1 MNMSPTHK
9 YDDIIGL
16 SRPVSR
22 VKRPM
27 SAAERAAQFSPFAA
41 LTGFEAVIDET
52 ARYTASRG
60 ELSEDEKAL
69 LNEKLMLLQDALT
82 EMPEARFEFFRPDER
97 KEGGE
102 YVSVTGRV
110 KRIDSLARCL
120 LLQSGEAIAIDDIYS
135 IELLFSP
142 PAMSADAE

>member
-1 MNMSPTHK
+1 MNMAPSHK

-16 SRPVSR
+16 SRPVSW

-27 SAAERAAQFSPFAA
+27 SAEERAAQFSPFAA

-52 ARYTASRG
+52 ARYTDSRG

-69 LNEKLMLLQDALT
+69 LNEKLLLLQDALP
-82 EMPEARFEFFRPDER
+82 ESPEARFEVFRPDER

-102 YVSVTGRV
+102 YVTVTGRL
-110 KRIDSLARCL
+110 KRIDPLTRCL
-120 LLQSGEAIAIDDIYS
+120 LLQGGEAIAIDDIYS
-135 IELLFSP
+135 IELLINP
-142 PAMSADAE
+142 PATASAAE

>member
-1 MNMSPTHK
+1 MNTSPSHK

-52 ARYTASRG
+52 ARYTASRS

-69 LNEKLMLLQDALT
+69 LNEKLLLLQDALPDP
-82 EMPEARFEFFRPDER
+82 PEARFEYFRPDGR

-102 YVSVTGRV
+102 YVTVTGRV
-110 KRIDSLARCL
+110 KRIDPLSRCL
-120 LLQSGEAIAIDDIYS
+120 LLQSGQAIPIDDIYA
-135 IELLFSP
+135 I
-142 PAMSADAE
+142 DC